1 MLADL
6 RIIRH
11 RNPHPVVN
19 GMKHL
24 YSARNVLE
32 AHGLRMFLAVQDIDA
47 NVTGDNNAFEAGFSF
62 TPQSA
67 PCVFVDEADF
77 ERASGLLTQFA
88 DRPGSLELQGAW
100 TCPNCQQGVGSQF
113 DVCWK
118 CGTPRGDT
126 PIEEPRS
133 LPIDANEDES
143 SHDEATPFEVVA
155 PAVASSTR
163 RTWVVWFEVFTV
175 LALTKPL
182 YGGRSLIGFVF
193 ALLGFH
199 NAATNFYLPAILY
212 DAFAVVVTLAAMRLS
227 GDPWSAFGIKKPAA
241 LDILT
246 GSIVC
251 IINYFAT
258 MMGVSIFIDI
268 LKSMCSERYIY
279 QITHAH
285 DIPFHVQGWTGLVLL
300 LVLAFVVGFSEELV
314 LRSYLIPRLERLL
327 HSTWASVLVS
337 AAVFG
342 LLHWKSGI
350 LNVCHAFLAG
360 IVYGVA
366 FAWTRRIWP
375 VAVAHAAYDFSAF
388 LSHAG

>member
-1 MLADL
+1 
-6 RIIRH
+6 
-11 RNPHPVVN
+11 
-19 GMKHL
+19 MKQL
-24 YSARNVLE
+24 YSARNALE
-32 AHGLRMFLAVQDIDA
+32 AHDLRLFLAAHEIDA
-47 NVTGDNNAFEAGFSF
+47 KVAGDNNAFEAGFSF

-77 ERASGLLTQFA
+77 ERASELLVQFANRPGLL
-88 DRPGSLELQGAW
+88 ELKGAW
-100 TCPNCQQGVGSQF
+100 TCPNCQQSVGSQF

-118 CGTPRGDT
+118 CGTSRGNT
-126 PIEEPRS
+126 PTEEPRS
-133 LPIDANEDES
+133 SPIDADEEES
-143 SHDEATPFEVVA
+143 PQDEAPPLNVVV
-155 PAVASSTR
+155 PAVPSSTR
-163 RTWVVWFEVFTV
+163 RAWVVWLEVVIV
-175 LALTKPL
+175 LALTIPL
-182 YGGRSLIGFVF
+182 YGGHSLPDLACK
-193 ALLGFH
+193 ALGLH
-199 NAATNFYLPAILY
+199 DTAINFYLPSILY
-212 DAFAVVVTLAAMRLS
+212 YASVAVVMLAAIRLS

-251 IINYFAT
+251 VVSYGVT

-285 DIPFHVQGWTGLVLL
+285 DTPFHVQGWTGLVLL
-300 LVLAFVVGFSEELV
+300 LVLAISVGFSEELV

-360 IVYGVA
+360 IVYGIA
-366 FAWTRRIWP
+366 FVWTRRLWP
-375 VAVAHAAYDFSAF
+375 VAIAHAMYDFSAF
-388 LSHAG
+388 LSDAG